1 MRQALVDTGAP
12 IDAIQLV
19 LDPSN
24 EASQYLMAVTDC
36 VIATGGKAM
45 VKAAY
50 SSGTPA
56 YGVGPGNM
64 QAIIDEDYDDY
75 DRAAKDI
82 ITGRI
87 FDYGSV
93 CAGDQACLVKKDN
106 KDKLV
111 EAFRANGA
119 VYFDDPEIVDKFRD
133 VIFHNG
139 LTNGALVAKSAQRVA
154 AAAGVEIPDDANIIV
169 LAVPEGKLGADD
181 LLCGE
186 KLCPVVALLTYDD
199 FEDAVQKAKTNLL
212 YIGTGHSANIHSNN
226 REHIEYLANSL
237 PTGRILVNLPG
248 ATAAGGDANCLTPT
262 TSIGCGSWGGN
273 SITDNLNYEY
283 LLNIQRIAWPRVGP
297 APTPEEVW
305 AD

>member
-1 MRQALVDTGAP
+1 MRQALRDTGAP
-12 IDAIQLV
+12 EDAVQLV

-24 EASQYLMAVTDC
+24 EASQYLMSVTDC

-50 SSGTPA
+50 SSGTPS

-75 DRAAKDI
+75 DQAAKDI
-82 ITGRI
+82 IAGRI

-93 CAGDQACLVKKDN
+93 CAGDQACLVR
-106 KDKLV
+106 KDKKEDMV
-111 EAFRANGA
+111 EAFKRNGA
-119 VYFDDPEIVDKFRD
+119 YYSDASEIVGKFRD
-133 VIFHNG
+133 AIFVNG

-154 AAAGVEIPDDANIIV
+154 EAAGVEIPADTNIIV
-169 LAVPEGKLGADD
+169 LKVDEVGADE

-186 KLCPVVALLTYDD
+186 KLCPVVVLLTYDD
-199 FEDAVQKAKTNLL
+199 FEDAIEKAKTNLL
-212 YIGTGHSANIHSNN
+212 YMGTGHSANIHSHN
-226 REHIEYLANSL
+226 RERIIHLANSL

-248 ATAAGGDANCLTPT
+248 ATAAGGAANNLTPT

-283 LLNIQRIAWPRVGP
+283 LLNIQRIAFPRKGP
-297 APTPEEVW
+297 APTDEEIW